1 MEVYKMK
8 KLLTLIGGLTVL
20 AGAAV
25 AVGIATGKI
34 EIKKAEEED
43 KEDLRFISE
52 MEADGDLDEDDKAE
66 KADTPAAKP
75 KAKTKKEA

>member
-1 MEVYKMK
+1 M
-8 KLLTLIGGLTVL
+8 LIGGLTVL
-20 AGAAV
+20 TGAAV

-34 EIKKAEEED
+34 EIKKAEEEED

-52 MEADGDLDEDDKAE
+52 MEADGDLNGNDEAE
-66 KADTPAAKP
+66 KADTPVAKP